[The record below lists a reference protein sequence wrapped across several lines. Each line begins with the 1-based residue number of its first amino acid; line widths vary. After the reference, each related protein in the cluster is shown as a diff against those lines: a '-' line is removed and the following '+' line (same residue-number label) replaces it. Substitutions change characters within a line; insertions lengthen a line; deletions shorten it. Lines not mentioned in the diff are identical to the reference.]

1 MNVLLNPGQEKLARK
16 LDPVLDRIQVL
27 MKEKIK
33 TEEDKLSGPE
43 VYQALGPVE
52 GLNLTQQE
60 FQACL
65 SLAVRGG
72 LVQGFEGRR
81 GRNGGYVLAGSV
93 VHSADSDS
101 EQDEEST
108 TSQKG
113 FRLGQYNVYQKDPL
127 NWTVEGSG
135 HKRYYPTLVLALKSV
150 SRFLVEAEIASQAE
164 QAQDLIGLFA
174 TAEERVFNK
183 LTEVVVE

>member
-16 LDPVLDRIQVL
+16 LDPVLDRIQSL

-93 VHSADSDS
+93 VHSTDSDS
-101 EQDEEST
+101 EQEEESA
-108 TSQKG
+108 SQKG
-113 FRLGQYNVYQKDPL
+113 FQLGQYNVYQKDPL

-135 HKRYYPTLVLALKSV
+135 HKRYYPTLVLALSSV
-150 SRFLVEAEIASQAE
+150 SRFLVEAEIAAQAE
-164 QAQDLIGLFA
+164 QAKDLIELFT
-174 TAEERVFNK
+174 TAEQRVFNK
-183 LTEVVVE
+183 LTEVVAE